1 MYAFTNDELRRL
13 SAEELR
19 LLEEKSQSG
28 DNMAQCQMAMAI
40 LYGQANSR
48 SIDDIA
54 GLLTM
59 AISQE
64 NANAL
69 LLMGYLY
76 EHALGVSKSYAKAI
90 EYYVKAYDII
100 NNIKPSGKSGKSDA
114 SKALAEMEGSYN
126 TLINQISKIVAI
138 KQLCQ
143 FKSDQFLFNW
153 SDATRDSLAKQLP
166 ALCSEIAK
174 FKKEFKKK
182 RRFRTNYQQN

>member
-13 SAEELR
+13 SAEKLS

-28 DNMAQCQMAMAI
+28 DNMAQWQMAMAI

-76 EHALGVSKSYAKAI
+76 EHALGVSKS
-90 EYYVKAYDII
+90 
-100 NNIKPSGKSGKSDA
+100 
-114 SKALAEMEGSYN
+114 
-126 TLINQISKIVAI
+126 
-138 KQLCQ
+138 
-143 FKSDQFLFNW
+143 
-153 SDATRDSLAKQLP
+153 
-166 ALCSEIAK
+166 
-174 FKKEFKKK
+174 
-182 RRFRTNYQQN
+182 